1 MNPELSVERIPPLFT
16 CALPV
21 EQTGAVG
28 RLGKPG
34 RGLASLPRLADLRR
48 RRRAGGRGSLAD
60 QQAGWSGRDAP
71 LEYWFFRTSWAQGAL
86 LVDLILRRDEGTVEL
101 RVSSWNHG
109 TAQIHRLVREYRA
122 GPVSDP
128 AQVVGGELT
137 LRSSRGSCG
146 PISWDLD
153 FAITPTGLSTPPAPW
168 RQLETFDLA
177 LTSWPVAT
185 ATGTVTLDARTEELV
200 SRPAMLCHYWGRELP
215 RRWLWLSASD
225 FDRPNVA
232 VEVGV
237 LRSKAW
243 GRRVPLPALGY
254 GWLHDGTGTHSVA
267 SPINGLIRYAPR
279 PQGGVNVSITG
290 LAGRWQLQAW
300 AADQSFVHLGD
311 GIAQSLSADLQLV
324 NSSRPAAAHGTAV
337 LEMRDEAWA
346 STGPPTADP
355 CRLFTVD

>member
-1 MNPELSVERIPPLFT
+1 MPQTP
-16 CALPV
+16 PV

-28 RLGKPG
+28 LLDTAG
-34 RGLASLPRLADLRR
+34 RGPASWSRLADLRR
-48 RRRAGGRGSLAD
+48 RRVDVREGLAD
-60 QQAGWSGRDAP
+60 HQQAGWFGRAP

-86 LVDLILRRDEGTVEL
+86 LVDVIHRRHEGTVEL

-109 TAQIHRLVREYRA
+109 IAQVYRVVREYRA

-153 FAITPTGLSTPPAPW
+153 FTVSPARLSAPPSPW

-177 LTSWPVAT
+177 LTSWPVAA
-185 ATGTVTLDARTEELV
+185 ATGRVTLDARTEELV
-200 SRPAMLCHYWGRELP
+200 GRPAMLCHYWGRELP

-254 GWLHDGTGTHSVA
+254 AWLHDGSGTRSVA
-267 SPINGLIRYAPR
+267 SPIDGLIRFAPR
-279 PQGGVNVSITG
+279 PGGGVSVSITG

-311 GIAQSLSADLQLV
+311 GIAQSLSADLLLV
-324 NSSRPAAAHGTAV
+324 NASRHAAAHGTAV
-337 LEMRDEAWA
+337 LEVRDEAWA
-346 STGPPTADP
+346 TSGPPTVDP
-355 CRLFTVD
+355 CRLFTLD